1 MVTPLGCGVD
11 KTWNQLIDGKCGVR
25 ALSLE
30 DLKMN
35 AFDTETQ
42 LATFVQLT
50 SKVAALVPTGTN
62 PGEFNHQI
70 WLNSKVQPY
79 HFAMFG

>member
-1 MVTPLGCGVD
+1 MLTPLGCGVD
-11 KTWNQLIDGKCGVR
+11 KTWKQLIDGKCGVR
-25 ALSLE
+25 ALRLE

-42 LATFVQLT
+42 LTTFDQLT

-62 PGEFNHQI
+62 PGEFNEEI
-70 WLNSKVQPY
+70 WLNSKVQQ
-79 HFAMFG
+79 